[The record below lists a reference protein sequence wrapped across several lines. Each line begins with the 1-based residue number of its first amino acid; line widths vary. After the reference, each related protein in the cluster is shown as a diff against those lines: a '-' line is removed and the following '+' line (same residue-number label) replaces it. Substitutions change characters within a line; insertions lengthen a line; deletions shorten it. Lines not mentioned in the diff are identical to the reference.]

1 VLSVGQAAT
10 GLCWAV
16 PAAGTTPIAPA
27 DARQQGGPRAHGPAL
42 TLAEALAIFHARG
55 LDLVIADAEVEGAA
69 ADAQSAAAIPNPTL
83 FGGPSYAAFDHSQFE
98 THYGW
103 SVGLSDGNAIE
114 DGLSGKRRL
123 RSSVARATLAAAKLR
138 RADAERTLDL
148 QVKQAYVQ
156 VVAAMAAVELAEDS
170 ARSSEETLRLNQV
183 RYRSGAISEVDLS
196 KTETAKLEGDQAL
209 EAARESLHRAGVL
222 LALWLG
228 SPRDQSPDFAIDP
241 RQSRFY
247 EPPPVTTVALEEDA
261 LIDRALAARP
271 DLLGQ
276 IDEEQRATAARSL
289 ASRLRVPDIGLGLQY
304 QQQGAASSANP
315 ISPPTLMLTL
325 SATLPVFYQ
334 QQGEIRHAEAD
345 LRVQQARK
353 SRLAAQVV
361 ADVKAALEGYR
372 SARRLVDR
380 MQGRLLD
387 RALRARD
394 LVKLQYE
401 KGAASLLELL
411 DGQRTYILART
422 EYIQDLSGYWNAV
435 FQLEAAVAS
444 ELVK

>member
-1 VLSVGQAAT
+1 M
-10 GLCWAV
+10 
-16 PAAGTTPIAPA
+16 AAGATSTAPGEA
-27 DARQQGGPRAHGPAL
+27 TQQNLPGSQPPTVTL

-55 LDLVIADAEVEGAA
+55 LDLAIADAEVEGVA
-69 ADAQSAAAIPNPTL
+69 ADVQSAAAIPNPTL
-83 FGGPSYAAFDHSQFE
+83 FGGPSYAAFDHGQFE
-98 THYGW
+98 THHGW
-103 SVGLSDGNAIE
+103 SIGLSDGNAIE

-123 RSSVARATLAAAKLR
+123 RSSVARAALGAAKLR
-138 RADAERTLDL
+138 RADTERTLDL
-148 QVKQAYVQ
+148 QVKQAYLQ
-156 VVAAMAAVELAEDS
+156 VVAARAEVELAEEA
-170 ARSSEETLRLNQV
+170 ARSGEETFRLNQV

-209 EAARESLHRAGVL
+209 EGARESLHRAGVL
-222 LALWLG
+222 LALGLG
-228 SPRDQSPDFAIDP
+228 YPRDQAPDFAIDP
-241 RQSRFY
+241 RQARFY
-247 EPPPVTTVALEEDA
+247 EPPPLAVPQEDA
-261 LIDRALAARP
+261 LIDQALAARP

-276 IDEEQRATAARSL
+276 IDEELRATAARSL

-304 QQQGAASSANP
+304 QQQGTASSSNP

-334 QQGEIRHAEAD
+334 QQGELRHADAD
-345 LRVQQARK
+345 LRAQRARK

-401 KGAASLLELL
+401 KGAASLLEFL

-435 FQLEAAVAS
+435 FQLEAALAS